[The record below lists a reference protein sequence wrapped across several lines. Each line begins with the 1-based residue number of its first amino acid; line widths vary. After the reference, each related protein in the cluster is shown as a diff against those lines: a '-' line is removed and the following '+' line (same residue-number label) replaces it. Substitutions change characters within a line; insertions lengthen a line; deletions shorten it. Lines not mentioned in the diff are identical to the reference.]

1 MVSCMTTYNFD
12 KIINRKGTNCLKY
25 DFALERGKPSE
36 VLPLWVADM
45 DFQVSEEI
53 TKSLHA
59 AVEHGIYGYT
69 QPKDPY
75 YNAIMNW
82 MKKNH
87 QWETKREWIVKTPG
101 VVFALGAAVKAFTEP
116 GDAVLI
122 QNPVYYPFTNIIR
135 DNDRKVIDNTLVYEE
150 EPSAGIPQYR
160 IDYEDFERKIE
171 QENIKLFILCN
182 PHNPV
187 GRVWTREELQKLGE
201 ICLKH
206 HVIVVSDEIHNDFVY
221 PGYEHT
227 VFANVDA
234 RFAEFTVVCTAPS
247 KTFNLAGLQISN
259 IFIPNATLRE
269 AFRKEIDKTGYDE
282 PNALGTVACEAA
294 YRAGEEWLDQL
305 REYLLGNLNFLRS
318 YLQEKIPRIHLVEP
332 EGTYLVWLDCRE
344 LGISG
349 KELDQFIVEK
359 AGLWLDGGAMFGPS
373 GADFQRV
380 NIACPRATL
389 ELALDKLKAAV
400 DNLK

>member
-25 DFALERGKPSE
+25 DFAVERGKPAE

-69 QPKDPY
+69 QPKDHY

-101 VVFALGAAVKAFTEP
+101 VVFALGAAVKAFTKP

-135 DNDRKVIDNTLVYEE
+135 DNDRRVIDNTLVYEKRVTE
-150 EPSAGIPQYR
+150 GKSQYS
-160 IDYEDFERKIE
+160 IDYEDFERKIV

-187 GRVWTREELQKLGE
+187 GRVWNREELQYLGE
-201 ICLKH
+201 ICLRH

-221 PGYEHT
+221 PGFEHT
-227 VFANVDA
+227 VFANVDP
-234 RFAEFTVVCTAPS
+234 RFAEFTVTCTAPS

-259 IFIPNATLRE
+259 IFISNETLRE
-269 AFRKEIDKTGYDE
+269 AFQKEIDKTGYDE
-282 PNALGTVACEAA
+282 PNALGAVACEAA
-294 YRAGEEWLDQL
+294 YRGGQEWLDQL
-305 REYLLGNLNFLRS
+305 RAYLLENLNFLRA
-318 YLQEKIPRIHLVEP
+318 YLQEKIPQIHLVEP
-332 EGTYLVWLDCRE
+332 EGTYLVWLDCSE

-400 DNLK
+400 DNLG

>member
-1 MVSCMTTYNFD
+1 MATYNFD

-25 DFALERGKPSE
+25 DYAVERGKPAD

-45 DFQVSEEI
+45 DFTVSEEI

-59 AVEHGIYGYT
+59 AVDHGIYGYT
-69 QPKDPY
+69 QPKDAY
-75 YNAIMNW
+75 YNVITNW
-82 MKKNH
+82 MEKNH
-87 QWETKREWIVKTPG
+87 NWKTKREWIMKIPG
-101 VVFALGAAVKAFTEP
+101 VVFALGAAVKAFTKP

-135 DNDRKVIDNTLVYEE
+135 DNDRRVIDNTLVYEKRVTE
-150 EPSAGIPQYR
+150 GKSQYS
-160 IDYEDFERKIE
+160 IDYEDFERKIV

-187 GRVWTREELQKLGE
+187 GRVWNREELQYLGE
-201 ICLKH
+201 ICLRH

-221 PGYEHT
+221 PGFEHT
-227 VFANVDA
+227 VFANVDP
-234 RFAEFTVVCTAPS
+234 RFAEFTVTCTAPS

-259 IFIPNATLRE
+259 IFISNETLRE
-269 AFRKEIDKTGYDE
+269 AFQKEIDKTGYDE
-282 PNALGTVACEAA
+282 PNALGAVACEAA
-294 YRAGEEWLDQL
+294 YRGGQEWLDQL
-305 REYLLGNLNFLRS
+305 RAYLLENLNFLRA
-318 YLQEKIPRIHLVEP
+318 YLQEKIPQIHLVEP
-332 EGTYLVWLDCRE
+332 EGTYLVWLDCSE

-400 DNLK
+400 DNLG

>member
-1 MVSCMTTYNFD
+1 MTTYNFD

-25 DFALERGKPSE
+25 DFAVERGKPAE

-101 VVFALGAAVKAFTEP
+101 VVFALGAAVKAFTKP

-135 DNDRKVIDNTLVYEE
+135 DNDRRVIDNTLVYEKRVTE
-150 EPSAGIPQYR
+150 GKLQYS
-160 IDYEDFERKIE
+160 IDYEDFERKIV

-187 GRVWTREELQKLGE
+187 GRVWTREELQYLGE
-201 ICLKH
+201 ICLRH

-221 PGYEHT
+221 PGFEHT
-227 VFANVDA
+227 VFANVDP
-234 RFAEFTVVCTAPS
+234 RFAEFTVTCTAPS

-259 IFIPNATLRE
+259 IFIPNETLRE
-269 AFRKEIDKTGYDE
+269 AFQKEIDKTGYDE
-282 PNALGTVACEAA
+282 PNALGAVACEAA
-294 YRAGEEWLDQL
+294 YRGGQEWLDQL
-305 REYLLGNLNFLRS
+305 RAYLLENLNFLRA
-318 YLQEKIPRIHLVEP
+318 YLQEKIPQIHLVEP
-332 EGTYLVWLDCRE
+332 EGTYLVWLDCSE

-400 DNLK
+400 DNLG

>member
-25 DFALERGKPSE
+25 DFAVERGKPAE

-101 VVFALGAAVKAFTEP
+101 VVFALSAAVKAFTKP

-135 DNDRKVIDNTLVYEE
+135 DNDRRVIDNTLVYEKRVTE
-150 EPSAGIPQYR
+150 GKSQYS
-160 IDYEDFERKIE
+160 IDYEDFERKIV
-171 QENIKLFILCN
+171 QEHIKLFILCN

-187 GRVWTREELQKLGE
+187 GRVWTREELQYLGE
-201 ICLKH
+201 ICLRH

-221 PGYEHT
+221 PGFEHT
-227 VFANVDA
+227 VFANVDP
-234 RFAEFTVVCTAPS
+234 RFTEFTVTCTAPS

-259 IFIPNATLRE
+259 IFISNETLRE
-269 AFRKEIDKTGYDE
+269 AFQKEIDKTGYDE
-282 PNALGTVACEAA
+282 PNALGAVACEAA
-294 YRAGEEWLDQL
+294 YRGGQEWLDQL
-305 REYLLGNLNFLRS
+305 RAYLLENLNFLRA
-318 YLQEKIPRIHLVEP
+318 YLQEKIPQIHLVEP
-332 EGTYLVWLDCRE
+332 EGTYLVWLDCSE

-400 DNLK
+400 DNLG

>member
-1 MVSCMTTYNFD
+1 MATYNFD

-25 DFALERGKPSE
+25 DYAVERGKPAD

-45 DFQVSEEI
+45 DFTVSEEI

-59 AVEHGIYGYT
+59 AVDHGIYGYT
-69 QPKDPY
+69 QPKDAY
-75 YNAIMNW
+75 YNAITNW
-82 MKKNH
+82 MEKKHN
-87 QWETKREWIVKTPG
+87 WKTKREWIMKTPG
-101 VVFALGAAVKAFTEP
+101 VVFALGAAVKAFTKP

-135 DNDRKVIDNTLVYEE
+135 DNDRRVIDNTLVYEKRVTE
-150 EPSAGIPQYR
+150 GKSQYS
-160 IDYEDFERKIE
+160 IDYEDFERKIV

-187 GRVWTREELQKLGE
+187 GRVWNREELQYLGE
-201 ICLKH
+201 ICLRH

-221 PGYEHT
+221 PGFEHT
-227 VFANVDA
+227 VFANVDP
-234 RFAEFTVVCTAPS
+234 RFAEFTVTCTAPS

-259 IFIPNATLRE
+259 IFISNETLRE
-269 AFRKEIDKTGYDE
+269 AFQKEIDKTGYDE
-282 PNALGTVACEAA
+282 PNALGAVACEAA
-294 YRAGEEWLDQL
+294 YRGGQEWLDQL
-305 REYLLGNLNFLRS
+305 RAYLLENLNFLRA
-318 YLQEKIPRIHLVEP
+318 YLQEKIPQIHLVEP
-332 EGTYLVWLDCRE
+332 EGTYLVWLDCSE

-373 GADFQRV
+373 GSDFQRV

-400 DNLK
+400 DNLG